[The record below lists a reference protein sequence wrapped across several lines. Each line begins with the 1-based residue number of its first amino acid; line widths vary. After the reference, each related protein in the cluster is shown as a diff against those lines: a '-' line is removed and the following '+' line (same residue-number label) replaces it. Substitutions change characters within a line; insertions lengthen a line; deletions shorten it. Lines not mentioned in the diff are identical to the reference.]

1 MYYETI
7 SWFSFWPYNKS
18 FFDQACSVMMAGY
31 WPRSCLRFYRPRRT
45 WTISLHGK
53 WRIYLMNAIC
63 YIVARLT
70 LLLMVLLFSQSC
82 HEDDGRKDS
91 SSDSEQKITQQ
102 LLDQELLV
110 HQERLIQL
118 LDQGDNEIFMD
129 HEAPIL
135 TADLSG
141 TEMLCT

>member
-1 MYYETI
+1 MD
-7 SWFSFWPYNKS
+7 N
-18 FFDQACSVMMAGY
+18 
-31 WPRSCLRFYRPRRT
+31 
-45 WTISLHGK
+45 GK
-53 WRIYLMNAIC
+53 WCICHVNAIC
-63 YIVARLT
+63 YVVTSPT
-70 LLLMVLLFSQSC
+70 LLKIVLLFSQSC
-82 HEDDGRKDS
+82 HEVDGRKDS

-118 LDQGDNEIFMD
+118 LDQGDNEIFME

>member
-1 MYYETI
+1 
-7 SWFSFWPYNKS
+7 
-18 FFDQACSVMMAGY
+18 
-31 WPRSCLRFYRPRRT
+31 
-45 WTISLHGK
+45 
-53 WRIYLMNAIC
+53 MNAIC

-118 LDQGDNEIFMD
+118 LDQGDNEIFME

-141 TEMLCT
+141 TEMLCTEGSCVGWEKRRGWSGLVHTPVTNRNSFIFVFIQLLQMAPS

>member
-1 MYYETI
+1 
-7 SWFSFWPYNKS
+7 
-18 FFDQACSVMMAGY
+18 
-31 WPRSCLRFYRPRRT
+31 
-45 WTISLHGK
+45 
-53 WRIYLMNAIC
+53 
-63 YIVARLT
+63 
-70 LLLMVLLFSQSC
+70 MVLLFSQSC

-141 TEMLCT
+141 TENNVVYIRVHSVHTYKAFCRFIGWDFIYQ